1 MPTYQVGHDETLP
14 AGVYGFRVVDATE
27 KESKTGNPTIELQLL
42 IESPDRKNGVRFFD
56 YLTFV
61 PNSFWKI
68 DAFRIATGE
77 QLVQGQT
84 VDFESEDCIGRTGR
98 VSLTVEK
105 YEGRS
110 RNKVEEYVDPNAE
123 NPLPATSSAAT
134 PNAPELSLEQEFRAK
149 GVPDDEDD
157 IPKE

>member
-14 AGVYGFRVVDATE
+14 EGIYDFSVVDAIE
-27 KESKTGNPTIELQLL
+27 KESKTGNSTIELQLL
-42 IESPDRKNGVRFFD
+42 IESPDRKNGVRVFD

-110 RNKVEEYVDPNAE
+110 RNKVEEYLDPAE

-134 PNAPELSLEQEFRAK
+134 PNAPELSLEQKFRAK
-149 GVPDDEDD
+149 GVDIEDD
-157 IPKE
+157 IPMA

>member
-14 AGVYGFRVVDATE
+14 EGIYDFSVVDAIE
-27 KESKTGNPTIELQLL
+27 KESKTGNSTIELQLL
-42 IESPDRKNGVRFFD
+42 IESPDRKNGVRVFD

-84 VDFESEDCIGRTGR
+84 ADFQAEDCLDRAGR

-105 YEGRS
+105 YEGRN
-110 RNKVEEYVDPNAE
+110 RNKVEEYLAPS
-123 NPLPATSSAAT
+123 PATSSAT
-134 PNAPELSLEQEFRAK
+134 TPKSPNAPELSLEQEFRAAK

>member
-14 AGVYGFRVVDATE
+14 EGIYDFAVVDAIE
-27 KESKTGNPTIELQLL
+27 KESKTGNSTIELQLL
-42 IESPDRKNGVRFFD
+42 IESADRKNGVRVFD

-84 VDFESEDCIGRTGR
+84 VDFQAEDCVDRSGR

-110 RNKVEEYVDPNAE
+110 RNKVEEY
-123 NPLPATSSAAT
+123 LPPPTT
-134 PNAPELSLEQEFRAK
+134 PPPQKEPRSLEQEFKAK
-149 GVPDDEDD
+149 GADPDVDDD
-157 IPKE
+157 IPMT